1 MKYYVALMKKDDR
14 YMYGVRIEAIVYGRG
29 TLAECDSY
37 IEKFSRFISKKHQLN
52 IGSETIGES
61 FMKSVVPK

>member
-1 MKYYVALMKKDDR
+1 
-14 YMYGVRIEAIVYGRG
+14 MYGVRIEAIVYGRG

-52 IGSETIGES
+52 IVSETIGES